1 MAPILKIEQITKRFP
16 GVLANNCI
24 DLEIEEG
31 EIHALLGENG
41 AGKTTLMNIIYGLYQ
56 PQDGIIYFQNR
67 PVKIN
72 SPLEAINLGIGM
84 VHQHFMLIPVFTVA
98 ENVILGLNPTKG
110 FGLDLDPVMNQIKDL
125 SKNYGLDVDPGAYVW
140 QLSVGMQQRV
150 EILKALYRNAK
161 LLILDEP
168 TAVLT
173 PQESRDL
180 FKILRNLASQ
190 GTSIIFISHKLN
202 EAMAISDRVTVLRDG
217 CVVDTVNTKDTNT
230 SALARMMVG
239 HEVFLRM
246 ERPPVKRGKPVLVV
260 DNLSAPKDRGSSKLK
275 VGMEAGLNSL
285 NGISFTVHEGEI
297 LGLAGVDG
305 NGQHELSEVLTGT
318 RKVSAGSIT
327 VQKKNLVNKKPM
339 EFIRNGI
346 SCIPQDRK
354 RVGSVG
360 EFSLAEN
367 SILKTQ
373 GSKPFAHHGFLN
385 WKNIYQ
391 FTDHLISKF
400 DVRSP
405 NAKVQ
410 ARTLSGGNLQKLI
423 FGREIEREHQVLIAM
438 QPTRGL
444 DVAAMESVYRFLLE
458 ERSKGTAILLIST
471 ELDEIFTL
479 SDRIAVI
486 YEGNL
491 IGEVTADEADIER
504 IGLLMAGMRDTGDG
518 VNGDKHTN
526 NRVTNNFPEN

>member
-1 MAPILKIEQITKRFP
+1 MPAILKIEQITKRFP

-56 PQDGIIYFQNR
+56 PQDGSIYFQDR
-67 PVKIN
+67 RVEIK
-72 SPLEAINLGIGM
+72 SSLEAINLGIGM

-98 ENVILGLNPTKG
+98 ENVILGLKPSKG
-110 FGLDLDPVMNQIKDL
+110 IGLDLAPTVNQINDL
-125 SKNYGLDVDPGAYVW
+125 SKNYGLDVDPSAYIW

-150 EILKALYRNAK
+150 EILKALYRDVK

-180 FKILRNLASQ
+180 FKILHNLASQ

-217 CVVDTVNTKDTNT
+217 CVVDTVNTKETNT
-230 SALARMMVG
+230 RALARMMVG
-239 HEVFLRM
+239 HDVFLRM
-246 ERPPVKRGKPVLVV
+246 VRPPVERGKPVLVV
-260 DNLSAPKDRGSSKLK
+260 NNLSAPKDCGSSKIK
-275 VGMEAGLNSL
+275 IGQEAGLNSL
-285 NGISFTVHEGEI
+285 NDISFTVHEGEI

-305 NGQHELSEVLTGT
+305 NGQYELSEVLTGT
-318 RKVSAGSIT
+318 SKVTAGNIFI
-327 VQKKNLVNKKPM
+327 KDKNLVNKKPI

-354 RVGSVG
+354 RVGSIG

-373 GSKPFAHHGFLN
+373 GSKPFAHHGFLY
-385 WKNIYQ
+385 WSNIYR
-391 FTDHLISKF
+391 FTDQLISKF

-405 NAKVQ
+405 NSKVQ

-423 FGREIEREHQVLIAM
+423 FGREIEREHRVLIAM

-458 ERSKGTAILLIST
+458 ERSKGVAILLIST

-486 YEGNL
+486 YEGSL
-491 IGEVTADEADIER
+491 IGEETADEADIER
-504 IGLLMAGMRDTGDG
+504 IGLLMAGMRDPNDG
-518 VNGDKHTN
+518 GSDDRIVNIQVKTHI
-526 NRVTNNFPEN
+526 PEN